1 VPVLR
6 WLGAGVNS
14 LMLAATP
21 IDGSHY
27 FVDVLAGIGIAALSL
42 AAARALVARLAA
54 PVAAPASL
62 DIVPAA
68 GMPAPS
74 R

>member
-1 VPVLR
+1 MMMVSIPV
-6 WLGAGVNS
+6 
-14 LMLAATP
+14 
-21 IDGSHY
+21 DGGHY
-27 FVDVLAGIGIAALSL
+27 FIDILAGIAIAIPCLF
-42 AAARALVARLAA
+42 AARALVARLAA
-54 PVAAPASL
+54 PAAAAASL